1 MMHSANPVSV
11 RAAADMEFQTAE
23 RPTIYVVGTPEDDSL
38 ITSLFPRWAQL
49 LQLCETQVR
58 KLDCDLY
65 AQPAVYQNFLRFLKA
80 DPLSL
85 GALLTSSKP
94 NLLQNC
100 KELFSSLDP
109 SVVLGGH
116 VSSVSKSA
124 GRLIGHARES
134 VASFSALE
142 NFLPADH
149 WVKTGAQILVMGA
162 GCSATAFTAA
172 VMDARHER
180 NRPSRVFV
188 TDREKSQLQLIHKIH
203 KKASLNVP
211 IEYHCITDAGDHD
224 ALLNSLIPGSLVI
237 NATGMGKYAPGSPIT
252 EKAAFPEGGYA
263 WDFDFQGP
271 LTFLKQ
277 ATHRQHARHL
287 HVEDGCAFYVHRW
300 ACFIAD
306 ALTVEIPSSGPI
318 FSKLL
323 QIARDA
329 LIK

>member
-116 VSSVSKSA
+116 VSSVS
-124 GRLIGHARES
+124 
-134 VASFSALE
+134 
-142 NFLPADH
+142 
-149 WVKTGAQILVMGA
+149 KTGAQILVMGA